1 MKTQTIRPYS
11 FRMPPDLKKQLQVIA
26 KESGRSLN
34 QEMIHRLKE
43 SVKNEQ
49 GKL

>member
-1 MKTQTIRPYS
+1 MQVKPVRAYS

-43 SVKNEQ
+43 SVKNERDQ
-49 GKL
+49 